1 MSGLAFSL
9 TTHKVPQ
16 SESSPGRMEQ
26 RTAPS
31 TVILEHYLLSEWMNE
46 YVNIYYKVIFGE

>member
-1 MSGLAFSL
+1 MSVLAFSL
-9 TTHKVPQ
+9 TTHKVSQ
-16 SESSPGRMEQ
+16 SESSRARMEQ

-31 TVILEHYLLSEWMNE
+31 IVILEHYLLSEWMNE